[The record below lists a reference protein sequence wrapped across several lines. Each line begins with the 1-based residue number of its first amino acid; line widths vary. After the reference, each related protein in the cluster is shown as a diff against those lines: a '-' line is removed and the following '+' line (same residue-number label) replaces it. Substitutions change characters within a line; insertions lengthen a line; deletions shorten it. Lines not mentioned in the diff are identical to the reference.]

1 MKGTGRTI
9 FSGSA
14 IEEFGVEIL
23 GVIENATPGQ
33 SIILGRLSGGPLA
46 QSGVIQGMSGS
57 PVYVEGKLIGA
68 VALGFAFSKEPIC
81 GIRPIEEMLA
91 VGSGTAAAPVAGLV
105 PVAGRRVRLGDRT
118 VDHVFPEP
126 EQVAAGPL
134 RLTPVR
140 TPLQLSGFTESTLS
154 HFSPLAARLGLEL
167 AQGFSGA
174 APQQPAPTTAPAAA
188 PEPGSMISVQL
199 MRGDMQVAA
208 DGTVT
213 HVEGNRLYA
222 FGHRFLGVGST
233 GLPFSR
239 SEVITV
245 LPNLS
250 TSFKITRSG
259 GPLGVI
265 QQDRSVAVTG
275 TLGAQPDLA
284 PLRLNVRRQTGSGA
298 SILEKSYRMEMVRDP
313 FLAPLLLQMALFSA
327 VDATERTAGA
337 ATIGLSASLRFQN
350 GVPPLRIVN
359 QFSGTSL
366 VALAAAL
373 NVSVPVGYALQSGFE
388 ELQLASVDIDLTAY
402 EQRRELNVD
411 QVWASQ
417 QEVEPG
423 SEIEIHAVLLDAA
436 GKETRREFRYTVPRG
451 APAGPL
457 YFSVADAST
466 LNMLDLPRLTSIV
479 PRDPKQLVEL
489 TNSLRGNGS
498 LYLRVWRQEPTYSI
512 QGADLPAPP
521 PSAALILDRST
532 DVKGGRNA
540 LQNASIAELRADL
553 GNHVVAG
560 SRTIRVEVKP
570 N

>member
-1 MKGTGRTI
+1 MRGTGRTI
-9 FSGSA
+9 FAGSA
-14 IEEFGVEIL
+14 IEEFSVEIL

-57 PVYVEGKLIGA
+57 PVYIEGKLVGA

-91 VGSGTAAAPVAGLV
+91 VDSGTAPVAVGT
-105 PVAGRRVRLGDRT
+105 RRVRLGDRT
-118 VDHVFPEP
+118 VDHIFAEP

-154 HFSPLAARLGLEL
+154 HFGPLAARLGLEL

-174 APQQPAPTTAPAAA
+174 APQQPAPATAPAT

-213 HVEGNRLYA
+213 HVDGNRLYA

-233 GLPFSR
+233 GLPFAR

-259 GPLGVI
+259 EPLGVI

-284 PLRLNVRRQTGSGA
+284 PLRLNVRRQTTSGA

-313 FLAPLLLQMALFSA
+313 FLAPLLLQMALYSA

-388 ELQLASVDIDLTAY
+388 ELKLESVDIDLTAY

-411 QVWASQ
+411 QVWASEY
-417 QEVEPG
+417 EVEPG

-436 GKETRREFRYTVPRG
+436 GSETRREFRYTVPRG

-479 PRDPKQLVEL
+479 PRNPKQLVEL

-553 GNHVVAG
+553 GNYVVAG

>member
-1 MKGTGRTI
+1 MKGTGRTV
-9 FSGSA
+9 FSGNT

-23 GVIENATPGQ
+23 GVIENAAPGQ

-57 PVYVEGKLIGA
+57 PVYIEGKLIGA

-91 VGSGTAAAPVAGLV
+91 VGTAPAGPIVA
-105 PVAGRRVRLGDRT
+105 RRVRLGDEK
-118 VDHVFPEP
+118 VDHVFAEPEP
-126 EQVAAGPL
+126 ITAGAV

-140 TPLQLSGFTESTLS
+140 TPLQLSGFTERTLAQ
-154 HFSPLAARLGLEL
+154 FSPLATRLGLEL
-167 AQGFSGA
+167 AQGFSGTGGQQTAPNA
-174 APQQPAPTTAPAAA
+174 APRVP

-213 HVEGNRLYA
+213 HVDGNRVYA

-233 GLPFSR
+233 GLPFAR

-259 GPLGVI
+259 EPLGVI
-265 QQDRSVAVTG
+265 QQDRSVAVSG
-275 TLGAQPDLA
+275 VLGARPDLA
-284 PLRLNVRRQTGSGA
+284 PFRLNVHRRTASGA

-337 ATIGLSASLRFQN
+337 ATLGLSASLRFQN
-350 GVPPLRIVN
+350 GVPPLRIAN

-388 ELQLASVDIDLTAY
+388 ELKLESVDIDMTAY

-411 QVWASQ
+411 QVWANEY
-417 QEVEPG
+417 EVEPG
-423 SEIEIHAVLLDAA
+423 SEVEVHAVLLDAA
-436 GKETRREFRYTVPRG
+436 GKEIRREFRYPVPRG

-479 PRDPKQLVEL
+479 PRNPKQLVEI
-489 TNSLRGNGS
+489 TNSLRSNGS

-512 QGADLPAPP
+512 QGADLPSPP

-540 LQNASIAELRADL
+540 LQNASVAEMRADL
-553 GNHVVAG
+553 GNYVVTG
-560 SRTIRVEVKP
+560 SRTIRVEVKR